1 MNENLMEQ
9 NKINIIVENKNENG
23 FQLNAIEPEIL
34 LNEKEPQNL
43 YNKFQ
48 SKIVDEK
55 QFLFSKPTN
64 REKKN
69 IKNDLSNANENSKK
83 KIFKVIYR
91 NTHDSQSK
99 DDIRQSIITSFINF
113 LIKFINNIIFK
124 KLNKKDTFYIGYKI
138 KYKIKFA
145 DILKLKV
152 KEILAFQS
160 KNIINNKNEEHI
172 QEIKKK
178 DSSFN
183 ILFETPAIFLFKD
196 IYYNEKKIKQID
208 LKKYG
213 IEGLNFEIN
222 EEIPTYEKLKE
233 KYKHNIAKVN
243 IMDGI
248 IQSFFAKNQKF
259 KIYI

>member
-1 MNENLMEQ
+1 MEQ
-9 NKINIIVENKNENG
+9 NTINNIEENKNEND
-23 FQLNAIEPEIL
+23 FQLNAKEPEIL

-48 SKIVDEK
+48 SNILDEK
-55 QFLFSKPTN
+55 QILFSKPIN
-64 REKKN
+64 RKKKN
-69 IKNDLSNANENSKK
+69 IKNDISNANENSKK

-91 NTHDSQSK
+91 YTHDNHSK
-99 DDIRQSIITSFINF
+99 DDIRQSIIRSFINF

-124 KLNKKDTFYIGYKI
+124 KLHKKYKFYIGHKI
-138 KYKIKFA
+138 KSKIKFA

-152 KEILAFQS
+152 KEILTFQS

-172 QEIKKK
+172 KNIKKN

-233 KYKHNIAKVN
+233 KYKNNKAKVN

-248 IQSFFAKNQKF
+248 IQSFIAKSQKF

>member
-1 MNENLMEQ
+1 MT
-9 NKINIIVENKNENG
+9 
-23 FQLNAIEPEIL
+23 
-34 LNEKEPQNL
+34 
-43 YNKFQ
+43 FQ
-48 SKIVDEK
+48 SKD
-55 QFLFSKPTN
+55 
-64 REKKN
+64 
-69 IKNDLSNANENSKK
+69 
-83 KIFKVIYR
+83 
-91 NTHDSQSK
+91 
-99 DDIRQSIITSFINF
+99 
-113 LIKFINNIIFK
+113 
-124 KLNKKDTFYIGYKI
+124 
-138 KYKIKFA
+138 
-145 DILKLKV
+145 
-152 KEILAFQS
+152 
-160 KNIINNKNEEHI
+160 IINNKNEEHI
-172 QEIKKK
+172 KEIKKS

-183 ILFETPAIFLFKD
+183 ILFETPAIVLFND